1 MFCMTQFSSTGLN
14 LKISDMVKGIW
25 VIPNSFHIKKWTQWE
40 DIINN
45 YFSSRKKFVLWP
57 YHMSSENIHQVLMMK
72 RTGMC
77 RSSIK
82 QVLLET
88 CSPVTQ
94 GNSLMYLRNQ
104 PLGLMQKHGLRAL
117 SLVERP
123 CNICKLIVMVRHKAQ
138 EGKNLLET
146 T

>member
-1 MFCMTQFSSTGLN
+1 MFCMKQFSSTGLN
-14 LKISDMVKGIW
+14 LEISDMVKGIW

-57 YHMSSENIHQVLMMK
+57 YHMSSENIHQVLMME

-82 QVLLET
+82 QVLFET
-88 CSPVTQ
+88 CSQDNQ
-94 GNSLMYLRNQ
+94 GKLSIYSRNQ
-104 PLGLMQKHGLRAL
+104 SLGLIPKHGLRA
-117 SLVERP
+117 SSVAEMP
-123 CNICKLIVMVRHKAQ
+123 CKNYKLIIMARQKAHK
-138 EGKNLLET
+138 ENKLLEPT
-146 T
+146 